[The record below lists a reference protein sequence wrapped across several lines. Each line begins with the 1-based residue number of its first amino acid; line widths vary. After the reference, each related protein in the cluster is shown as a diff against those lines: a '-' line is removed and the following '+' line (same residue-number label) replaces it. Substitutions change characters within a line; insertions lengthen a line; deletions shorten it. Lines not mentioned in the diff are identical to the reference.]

1 MISPMR
7 EPVKAWIDRWL
18 DLHWA
23 QWTALGVQGYGRR
36 ESEWLIDLE
45 ALIASTL
52 VWGDHDQRLLERAHS
67 WCCNSREWINTTRL
81 LRIAREFS
89 APWGRNEKPLVDE
102 ISTRSFLRVIK
113 PTNRAPERLP
123 KDIFIK
129 EFRREARFSDSLTAS
144 LRKAS
149 LTQLSLRSIFGVTA
163 NVEALIYL
171 GSFREGNSNSIAKE
185 TYATQRNIYQIIE
198 RWSRTD
204 FVRKVPT
211 EGQNRVSLK
220 NPDLLQEC
228 LGLKAWPRYMNWTR
242 LFTVF
247 GRILRLASEP
257 AISESPY
264 LFSSALRDLQSD
276 ILWAFSA
283 LKVTP
288 EPDFSLQ
295 GAGFLPDFE
304 AAFSKSFEALQP
316 IP

>member
-1 MISPMR
+1 MN

-52 VWGDHDQRLLERAHS
+52 VWGDHDQRLLERTHS

-81 LRIAREFS
+81 LRITKEFS
-89 APWGRNEKPLVDE
+89 AAWGRDEKPLLDE

-123 KDIFIK
+123 NEIFIK
-129 EFRREARFSDSLTAS
+129 EYRREARFSDSLTAS
-144 LRKAS
+144 LRKAA
-149 LTQLSLRSIFGVTA
+149 LAQLSLRSIFGVTA
-163 NVEALIYL
+163 NVETLIYL
-171 GSFREGNSNSIAKE
+171 GSFKEGNSNSIAKE
-185 TYATQRNIYQIIE
+185 IYATQRNIYQILE

-204 FVRKVPT
+204 FIRKVPT
-211 EGQNRVSLK
+211 EAQNKVSLK
-220 NPDLLQEC
+220 DTDLLLKC
-228 LGLKAWPRYMNWTR
+228 LGLRAWPRYINWTR
-242 LFTVF
+242 LFIIF
-247 GRILRLASEP
+247 GKVLRLASEP
-257 AISESPY
+257 TIAESSY
-264 LFSSALRDLQSD
+264 LFSSALRDIQND
-276 ILWAFSA
+276 IRWAFST

-288 EPDFSLQ
+288 EPDFAMP

-304 AAFSKSFEALQP
+304 TALSKSFETLGLKP
-316 IP
+316 